1 MQWPSPFLLTTK
13 PSIEAR
19 HLNCA
24 INFEFDICPYMP
36 IFFIRKAFPMKNLD
50 HGDKSVCHAS
60 AIRKAARRLSQMYD
74 TALAPAG
81 LTITQY
87 GLLTELVK
95 RGETAPTVTE
105 LAEAMV
111 MDRSGLGHTLGPLER
126 DGYIVLAVNA
136 GDARSRHVVL
146 TTRGKALQAKASKLW
161 LQAQKKFAEVV
172 GRDEAK
178 KLQDIFLSIA
188 HDDRLGSV

>member
-1 MQWPSPFLLTTK
+1 MSVYAY
-13 PSIEAR
+13 IV
-19 HLNCA
+19 H
-24 INFEFDICPYMP
+24 
-36 IFFIRKAFPMKNLD
+36 RKGLFSMKNLK
-50 HGDKSVCHAS
+50 HGDKSICHAS

-74 TALAPAG
+74 AALAPAG

-87 GLLTELVK
+87 GLLTELLK
-95 RGETAPTVTE
+95 RGEAAPTVTG

-146 TTRGKALQAKASKLW
+146 TAKGKALQAKASKLW
-161 LQAQKKFAEVV
+161 LQAQRKFAEVV

>member
-1 MQWPSPFLLTTK
+1 
-13 PSIEAR
+13 
-19 HLNCA
+19 
-24 INFEFDICPYMP
+24 
-36 IFFIRKAFPMKNLD
+36 MKNLD

-81 LTITQY
+81 LTITQH
-87 GLLTELVK
+87 GLLTELLK

-111 MDRSGLGHTLGPLER
+111 MERSGLGHTLTPLER

-146 TTRGKALQAKASKLW
+146 TVKGKALQAKASKLW

-178 KLQDIFLSIA
+178 KLQEIFLSIA